1 MVFVLGGILTRA
13 LSGAIAVLVGL
24 TGLFGGAAHYA
35 AVFVGFAL
43 GIVILVIDALS

>member
-24 TGLFGGAAHYA
+24 TGLF
-35 AVFVGFAL
+35 VGFAL
-43 GIVILVIDALS
+43 GIVILAIDALS